1 MNHRPTPLTELE
13 LMLLRSGWPPLPERS
28 ARPAPAP
35 RPEPLRRALR
45 LARTLLRAATRPDA
59 AGGETSPDA

>member
-1 MNHRPTPLTELE
+1 
-13 LMLLRSGWPPLPERS
+13 MLLRSGWPPLPERS